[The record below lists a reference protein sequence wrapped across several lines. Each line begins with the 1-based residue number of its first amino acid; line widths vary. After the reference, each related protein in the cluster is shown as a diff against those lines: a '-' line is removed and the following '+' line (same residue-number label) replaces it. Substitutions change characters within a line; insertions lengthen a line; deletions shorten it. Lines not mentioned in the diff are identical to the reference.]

1 MTVTTSEVRA
11 KGEAAKATARRM
23 AALSTE
29 TKNAALHAIADALL
43 AREKDIIAA
52 NEADYEEGK
61 KAGLNDEM
69 LERMMLNHAR
79 VEGIAADTRNV
90 AKLPDPVGERFDLT
104 VRPNGLVIGKMRVPI
119 GVIGAIFESRPNVAV
134 DIASLCLKS
143 GNACVLRGGEEC
155 SRSNTLL
162 GRITSEAATKAGVP
176 EGAIQL
182 VESLDRGLVRELLK
196 MNDVIDLLIPR
207 GGPGLIAMV
216 RENATMPVVSA
227 AAGVCHT
234 YVDRAADLAMAVNI
248 VNNAKTRRPTI
259 CNALECLLVHRDVA
273 EAFLPQI
280 ASKWSEKGVEMRC
293 DPTALSILQKVN
305 GSKGWKAVPAS
316 PEDFG
321 KEFLTFIAAV
331 KVVDSVDEAM
341 AHIAKY
347 GSGHSEAIVTS
358 DWPVADRFLSEVD
371 AAAVYY
377 NASTQFT
384 DGAQF
389 GLGAEIG
396 ISTQK
401 MHARGPMALK
411 ELTTYKWVILGNGH
425 TRPL

>member
-1 MTVTTSEVRA
+1 MTTTASEVRV

-29 TKNAALHAIADALL
+29 TKNKALHAIADALL
-43 AREKDIIAA
+43 AGEKEILAA
-52 NEADYEEGK
+52 NKADYAEGK
-61 KAGLNDEM
+61 KAGLSEEM
-69 LERMMLNHAR
+69 LERMTLDHAR
-79 VEGIAADTRNV
+79 VEGIAGDTRNV
-90 AKLPDPVGERFDLT
+90 ASLPDPVGERFDLT
-104 VRPNGLVIGKMRVPI
+104 VRPNGLVIGKVRVPI
-119 GVIGAIFESRPNVAV
+119 GVIGSIFESRPNVVV
-134 DIASLCLKS
+134 DIASLCMKS
-143 GNACVLRGGEEC
+143 GNAVILRGGEEC
-155 SRSNTLL
+155 ARSNTIL
-162 GRITSEAATKAGVP
+162 GRIVAESATKAGVP

-182 VESLDRGLVRELLK
+182 VESLDRALVREMLK

-234 YVDRAADLAMAVNI
+234 YVDKAADLAMAVNI

-273 EAFLPQI
+273 ESFLPLI
-280 ASKWSEKGVEMRC
+280 AAKWSEKGVEMRC
-293 DPTALSILQKVN
+293 DPTALSILQKA
-305 GSKGWKAVPAS
+305 KGAGKAVPAS

-331 KVVDSVDEAM
+331 KVVDSVDEAI
-341 AHIAKY
+341 AHIERY
-347 GSGHSEAIVTS
+347 GSGHSEAIITE
-358 DWPVADRFLSEVD
+358 DWPAANRFLAEAD
-371 AAAVYY
+371 AAAVYH
-377 NASTQFT
+377 NVSTQFT

-411 ELTTYKWVILGNGH
+411 ELTTYKWIILGNGQ
-425 TRPL
+425 TRPS

>member
-1 MTVTTSEVRA
+1 M
-11 KGEAAKATARRM
+11 
-23 AALSTE
+23 
-29 TKNAALHAIADALL
+29 
-43 AREKDIIAA
+43 
-52 NEADYEEGK
+52 
-61 KAGLNDEM
+61 
-69 LERMMLNHAR
+69 
-79 VEGIAADTRNV
+79 
-90 AKLPDPVGERFDLT
+90 
-104 VRPNGLVIGKMRVPI
+104 
-119 GVIGAIFESRPNVAV
+119 
-134 DIASLCLKS
+134 
-143 GNACVLRGGEEC
+143 
-155 SRSNTLL
+155 
-162 GRITSEAATKAGVP
+162 
-176 EGAIQL
+176 
-182 VESLDRGLVRELLK
+182 LK

-234 YVDRAADLAMAVNI
+234 YVDKAADLAMAVNV

-273 EAFLPQI
+273 EGFLPLI
-280 ASKWSEKGVEMRC
+280 AAKWSEKGVEMRC
-293 DPTALSILQKVN
+293 DPTALSILGKAEAA
-305 GSKGWKAVPAS
+305 SGWKAVPAS

-331 KVVDSVDEAM
+331 KVVDSLEEAM
-341 AHIAKY
+341 AHIATY
-347 GSGHSEAIVTS
+347 GSGHSEAIITE
-358 DWPVADRFLSEVD
+358 DWPTANRFLSEVD

-377 NASTQFT
+377 NVSTQFT

-411 ELTTYKWVILGNGH
+411 ELTTYKWIILGNGQ
-425 TRPL
+425 TRPS

>member
-1 MTVTTSEVRA
+1 MSAKASEVRA

-29 TKNAALHAIADALL
+29 TKNKALHAIADALL
-43 AREKDIIAA
+43 AREKEILAA
-52 NEADYEEGK
+52 NQADYEEGK
-61 KAGLNDEM
+61 KAGLSEEM
-69 LERMMLNHAR
+69 LERMTLDHAR
-79 VEGIAADTRNV
+79 VEGIASDTRNV
-90 AKLPDPVGERFDLT
+90 ANLPDPVGEKFEMT
-104 VRPNGLVIGKMRVPI
+104 VRPNGLVIGKVRVPI
-119 GVIGAIFESRPNVAV
+119 GVIGSIFESRPNVVV

-143 GNACVLRGGEEC
+143 GNAVILRGGEEC
-155 SRSNTLL
+155 ARSNTIL
-162 GRITSEAATKAGVP
+162 GRIVAEAAAKAGVP

-182 VESLDRGLVRELLK
+182 VESLDRALVREMLK

-234 YVDRAADLAMAVNI
+234 YVDKAADLAMAVNV

-273 EAFLPQI
+273 ESFLPLI
-280 ASKWSEKGVEMRC
+280 AAKWSEKGVEMRC
-293 DPTALSILQKVN
+293 DPTALSILQKA
-305 GSKGWKAVPAS
+305 KGAWKAVPAS

-331 KVVDSVDEAM
+331 KVVDSVDEAI
-341 AHIAKY
+341 AHIERY
-347 GSGHSEAIVTS
+347 GSGHSEAIIS
-358 DWPVADRFLSEVD
+358 EDWPTANRFLAEAD

-377 NASTQFT
+377 NVSTQFT

-411 ELTTYKWVILGNGH
+411 ELTTYKWIILGNGQ
-425 TRPL
+425 TRPS

>member
-1 MTVTTSEVRA
+1 MTAASEVKV
-11 KGEAAKATARRM
+11 KGKAAKATARRM

-29 TKNAALHAIADALL
+29 TKNKALHAIADALL
-43 AREKDIIAA
+43 AGEKEILAA
-52 NEADYEEGK
+52 NQADYAEGK
-61 KAGLNDEM
+61 KAGLSEEM
-69 LERMMLNHAR
+69 LERMTLDHAR
-79 VEGIAADTRNV
+79 VEGIAGDTRNV
-90 AKLPDPVGERFDLT
+90 ASLPDPVGERFDLMI
-104 VRPNGLVIGKMRVPI
+104 RPNGLVIGKVRVPI
-119 GVIGAIFESRPNVAV
+119 GVIGSIFESRPNVVV

-143 GNACVLRGGEEC
+143 GNAVILRGGEEC
-155 SRSNTLL
+155 ARSNTIL
-162 GRITSEAATKAGVP
+162 GRIVAESATKAGVP

-182 VESLDRGLVRELLK
+182 VESLDRALVREMLK

-234 YVDRAADLAMAVNI
+234 YVDKAADLAMAVNI

-259 CNALECLLVHRDVA
+259 CNALECLLVHRDIA
-273 EAFLPQI
+273 ESFLPLI
-280 ASKWSEKGVEMRC
+280 AAKWSEKGVEMRC
-293 DPTALSILQKVN
+293 DPTALSILQKA
-305 GSKGWKAVPAS
+305 KGPGKAVPAS

-331 KVVDSVDEAM
+331 KVVDSVDEAI
-341 AHIAKY
+341 AHIEMY
-347 GSGHSEAIVTS
+347 GSGHSEAIITE
-358 DWPVADRFLSEVD
+358 DWPTANRFLAEAD
-371 AAAVYY
+371 AAAVYH
-377 NASTQFT
+377 NVSTQFT

-411 ELTTYKWVILGNGH
+411 ELTTYKWIILGNGQ
-425 TRPL
+425 TRPS